1 MVAPLESLFPKLQ
14 GSAYEVSS
22 PPDDVYNCIAWA
34 ANDALHWWWPDRL
47 QKRYWPAG
55 VLRDESLA
63 AFQEAFAALGYA
75 VCAGE
80 ELETGFEKVAL
91 FADADG
97 FPTHAAR
104 QLNNGRWTS
113 KLGEIEDIEHALRDL
128 EGVEYGAVVRVMKR
142 FFPVATVGKPEAEA
156 G

>member
-1 MVAPLESLFPKLQ
+1 MVAHLESLFPGPR
-14 GSAYEVSS
+14 GSVYEVSS

-34 ANDALHWWWPDRL
+34 ANDKLRWWWPD
-47 QKRYWPAG
+47 QFKKRYWPAG
-55 VLRDESLA
+55 VLRDETLA
-63 AFQEAFAALGYA
+63 AFQEAFASLGYA

-91 FADADG
+91 FADPDG

-128 EGVEYGAVVRVMKR
+128 EGAEYGAVVLVMKR
-142 FFPVATVGKPEAEA
+142 PFLATETRPEAD
-156 G
+156 GR

>member
-1 MVAPLESLFPKLQ
+1 MVAHLESLFPGLR

-34 ANDALHWWWPDRL
+34 ANDKLQWWWPDL
-47 QKRYWPAG
+47 LKKRYWSAG
-55 VLRDESLA
+55 VLRNETLA
-63 AFQEAFAALGYA
+63 AFQAAFASQGYA

-80 ELETGFEKVAL
+80 ELESGFEKVAL

-104 QLNNGRWTS
+104 QLDSGSWTS

-128 EGVEYGAVVRVMKR
+128 EGVEYGAVVLVMKR
-142 FFPVATVGKPEAEA
+142 LLPAAGAKAEAE
-156 G
+156 GG

>member
-1 MVAPLESLFPKLQ
+1 MIAHLESLFPGLR

-34 ANDALHWWWPDRL
+34 ANDKLRWWWPDML
-47 QKRYWPAG
+47 KKRYWAAG
-55 VLRDESLA
+55 VLRDETLAGFQA
-63 AFQEAFAALGYA
+63 AFASLGYA
-75 VCAGE
+75 VCDGE
-80 ELETGFEKVAL
+80 GLEAGFEKVAL

-104 QLNNGRWTS
+104 QLDSGRWTS

-128 EGVEYGAVVRVMKR
+128 EGVEYGSVVLVMKR
-142 FFPVATVGKPEAEA
+142 SVPAAAGDATKTEE
-156 G
+156 